1 MIDLLHTAGPLLYGP
16 RWQSEIGRAL
26 GVSDRS
32 VRLWIA
38 KASAPDEIKPKIA
51 RLIDKRV
58 RDLERVRARLA
69 S

>member
-1 MIDLLHTAGPLLYGP
+1 MIALLHTAGPLLYGP

-38 KASAPDEIKPKIA
+38 NASAPDDIQPKIK
-51 RLIDKRV
+51 RLIKQRI
-58 RDLERVRARLA
+58 RDLERVRSRLDQ
-69 S
+69 